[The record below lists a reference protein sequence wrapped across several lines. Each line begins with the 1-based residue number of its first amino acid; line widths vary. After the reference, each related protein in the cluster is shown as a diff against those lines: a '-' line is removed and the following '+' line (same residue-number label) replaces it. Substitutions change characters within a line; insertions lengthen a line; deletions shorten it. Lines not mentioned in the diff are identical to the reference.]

1 MPIDEVFAFSPVAS
15 FQSVGDGA
23 VVQLAD
29 SGQLFSC
36 NDTSEAFLSKVDGK
50 RKLSEIIDLMA
61 EEYEVSRDVLSADVT
76 ELAHSLVEEGII
88 VSGKK

>member
-23 VVQLAD
+23 VILLAD

-36 NDTSEAFLSKVDGK
+36 NDTSEAFLRQVDGK
-50 RKLSEIIDLMA
+50 RTLDEIIALLA
-61 EEYEVSRDVLSADVT
+61 EEYEIARDVLAVDLT
-76 ELAHSLVEEGII
+76 ELAASLKKEGII